1 MAYSIDLYAI
11 NLKNMGVP
19 EQITQISAVNSMV
32 RQAMRERLALSSFDC
47 YSNAGLIKI
56 NTVSPRTVK
65 QICDAGPSYLIE
77 VMP

>member
-1 MAYSIDLYAI
+1 MVYSIDLYAI

-19 EQITQISAVNSMV
+19 EQNTQISAVNRMV
-32 RQAMRERLALSSFDC
+32 RQAMLKSLALSSFDC
-47 YSNAGLIKI
+47 SSDAGLIKI
-56 NTVSPRTVK
+56 NTVSPSTVK